1 MIEDK
6 SGSGDQAP
14 NRINVA
20 QASELDVWAK
30 KLNASPEQIKDA
42 VQAVGDLAS
51 DVEEHLKGSRSST
64 NAERTRQA
72 GIVENSTSAND

>member
-6 SGSGDQAP
+6 SESGDQAP

-20 QASELDVWAK
+20 QASELEAWAK

-64 NAERTRQA
+64 NAERTRRA
-72 GIVENSTSAND
+72 GIVENSTNAND